1 MTLLLLVQYSELIAK
16 RVCSHP
22 LPSLSVCSAAGRTFG
37 ILHWVLVSDIALDN
51 GTGRQ

>member
-16 RVCSHP
+16 RVYSQL
-22 LPSLSVCSAAGRTFG
+22 LPSLSVYSAAVRAFG